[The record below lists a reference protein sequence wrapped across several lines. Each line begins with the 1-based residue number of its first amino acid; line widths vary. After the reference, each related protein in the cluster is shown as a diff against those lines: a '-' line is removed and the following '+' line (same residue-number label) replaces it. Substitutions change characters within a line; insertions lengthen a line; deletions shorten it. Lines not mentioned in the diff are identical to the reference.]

1 MLFDRDNTTLTCTS
15 TGGPPTTVTW
25 RKNGVPVNN
34 SLYQQSQRVVDTE
47 TATYEN
53 VLFNDDVSNFIGTF
67 TCEVGNVRGTSEDTV
82 ELNGGLCFV
91 IFMPRCACA
100 AKHTVVTLCVCVCS
114 ERICFFRRL
123 CTKVSVSTDIILC
136 FLCL

>member
-15 TGGPPTTVTW
+15 TGGPPTSVTW

-53 VLFNDDVSNFIGTF
+53 ILFNVISKFVGTF
-67 TCEVGNVRGTSEDTV
+67 SCEVGNVRGTAEDTV

-91 IFMPRCACA
+91 N
-100 AKHTVVTLCVCVCS
+100 
-114 ERICFFRRL
+114 
-123 CTKVSVSTDIILC
+123 
-136 FLCL
+136 CL